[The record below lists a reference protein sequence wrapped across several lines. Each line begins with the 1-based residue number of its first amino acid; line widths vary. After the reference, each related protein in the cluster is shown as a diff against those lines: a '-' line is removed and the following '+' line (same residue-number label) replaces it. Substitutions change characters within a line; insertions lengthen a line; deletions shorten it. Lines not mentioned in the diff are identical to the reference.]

1 MVRRP
6 MSLKRES
13 NSACGLPYIPVSWY
27 IRPCIDYKLKILEI
41 DSAIQLRLLLTLWA
55 STTTTMVA
63 WAVAMDVVMVA
74 MVMPLTVH
82 AAMEDAGLLASSE
95 KF

>member
-1 MVRRP
+1 
-6 MSLKRES
+6 
-13 NSACGLPYIPVSWY
+13 
-27 IRPCIDYKLKILEI
+27 
-41 DSAIQLRLLLTLWA
+41 
-55 STTTTMVA
+55 MVA

-74 MVMPLTVH
+74 MDMPLTVH